1 MIGNKYK
8 YGIIDL
14 SYILTRN
21 VFATARG
28 KKPGEF
34 TAGDVIRMTIQ
45 TLNKISRDYG
55 VQVDKFLFFRDTWD
69 KKYGGY
75 YRTYLLKG
83 LYKTTREYMTDEK
96 LQKLKK
102 DQTKT
107 QEEIEKAELDAYIN
121 KVKTEAKWG
130 LINGMKN
137 FGVPC
142 VSVDGWEFDDLAYLA
157 SCMLYGIGN
166 KPSVIITKDSDLQ
179 YSLTP
184 MMDYFRIPTGGS
196 QPVFI
201 TYNEMYST
209 IPDSLKGKI
218 SLYQYKAILDS
229 LGEGHNDMT
238 KTRADGVNIEETI
251 LKILNE
257 DYSNIIDYE
266 TFIKQ
271 YNSFNIEQ
279 FPGFQ
284 KAQWIISDQLDK
296 IGKLGNNNE
305 FKEFCNSYGVNGI
318 SERYFSEFIGRFD
331 PNLYNNN
338 E

>member
-96 LQKLKK
+96 LQELKK
-102 DQTKT
+102 DPTKT

-130 LINGMKN
+130 KLWNEKFWG
-137 FGVPC
+137 
-142 VSVDGWEFDDLAYLA
+142 
-157 SCMLYGIGN
+157 
-166 KPSVIITKDSDLQ
+166 
-179 YSLTP
+179 SL
-184 MMDYFRIPTGGS
+184 
-196 QPVFI
+196 
-201 TYNEMYST
+201 
-209 IPDSLKGKI
+209 
-218 SLYQYKAILDS
+218 
-229 LGEGHNDMT
+229 
-238 KTRADGVNIEETI
+238 
-251 LKILNE
+251 
-257 DYSNIIDYE
+257 
-266 TFIKQ
+266 
-271 YNSFNIEQ
+271 
-279 FPGFQ
+279 
-284 KAQWIISDQLDK
+284 
-296 IGKLGNNNE
+296 
-305 FKEFCNSYGVNGI
+305 C
-318 SERYFSEFIGRFD
+318 
-331 PNLYNNN
+331 
-338 E
+338 